1 MPTTT
6 TTQTNATRIEMATY
20 LKEYQERYAKEN
32 IDAALKQLR
41 SMMADIE
48 REAERPS
55 NSMEQVLYHIR
66 HNMAWANAN
75 ISSTLDRVDG
85 ALREVAIANTKL
97 ELLEV
102 L

>member
-1 MPTTT
+1 MPTT

-20 LKEYQERYAKEN
+20 LKEYKERDAKEN
-32 IDAALKQLR
+32 IDAALKQLH
-41 SMMADIE
+41 SMLDDIE
-48 REAERPS
+48 REAQRPS
-55 NSMEQVLYHIR
+55 NSLEQVLYHIR
-66 HNMAWANAN
+66 HEMAWKYAN

-85 ALREVAIANTKL
+85 ALREVAIANMKL